1 MTNCPVC
8 DHPSPQTFVTID
20 QVPVHC
26 NLLWPER
33 EGALAAVRG
42 DIVLAYCPSC
52 GHVFNQA
59 FDPALME
66 YTQAYENSLHFS
78 PRFQA
83 YAETLAGDLVERYD
97 IRGKELV
104 EIGAGQGDFL
114 RLLCALGDN
123 RGLGFDAAYVPG
135 EEDDGDERVR
145 FIGEFDW
152 QAHIDAVPDMIYT
165 RHVLEHIER
174 PSLFLEGI
182 REVIADNANTL
193 VFFEMP
199 NMSYTLRELA
209 IWDII
214 YEHCGYFSS
223 YSLSCL
229 FTRAGFNV
237 LATHET
243 FGGQFLTIE
252 ALPAGNS
259 SADGCATA
267 DMLQEMQQQVNS
279 FAAEFE
285 QKVADWQS
293 RLAAW
298 AAAGKT
304 VVAWGAGSKGVTF
317 LNILQTQDQ
326 IRYIVDINPR
336 KRGMFV
342 VGSGQEIVPPE
353 ALREIQP
360 DVVILMNPLYREEIA
375 QIMAGMGLEA
385 EFVIA

>member
-1 MTNCPVC
+1 MTICPVC
-8 DHPSPQTFVTID
+8 NEPAPQYFVTIP
-20 QVPVHC
+20 QAPVHC
-26 NLLWPER
+26 NLLWSER
-33 EGALAAVRG
+33 DAALAATRG
-42 DIVLAYCPSC
+42 DIALAYCPSC
-52 GHVFNQA
+52 GHVFNEA

-78 PRFQA
+78 PRFQT
-83 YAETLAGDLVERYD
+83 YAESLAGDLVERYD

-123 RGLGFDAAYVPG
+123 RGIGFDAAYVPG
-135 EEDDGDERVR
+135 EADDGDERVR

-182 REVIADNANTL
+182 REVIGDDKNTL

-237 LATHET
+237 LDTHET

-252 ALPAGNS
+252 ALPAAAPS
-259 SADGCATA
+259 TKGCATA
-267 DMLQEMQQQVNS
+267 DALQEMQQQVNS

-317 LNILQTQDQ
+317 LNVLQTQDQ

-353 ALREIQP
+353 FMREVQP

-375 QIMAGMGLEA
+375 QTMADLGLKA